1 MNFVSRGNGY
11 EKPSLEKCKICR
23 LVRCWKC
30 ANAKNSECCAL
41 IFCISGSLKSVAPF
55 AIGSK

>member
-11 EKPSLEKCKICR
+11 EKPSLEKWKICR
-23 LVRCWKC
+23 LIPCWKC
-30 ANAKNSECCAL
+30 ANAKNSECGADK
-41 IFCISGSLKSVAPF
+41 ISGSLKSVAPF